1 MAATRTS
8 SRRRAERIPAS
19 GPATIRCQG
28 NSLDAT
34 VRDVSLGGVFLF
46 TDANFHAGA
55 EIQVVLMLPR
65 ELGLDAT
72 QMICCHG
79 KIVRVEKH
87 EGRYG
92 VAAQIEKMEGLPQI

>member
-1 MAATRTS
+1 MAASKTA

-19 GPATIRCQG
+19 GPATIRYQG
-28 NSLDAT
+28 DAREAT
-34 VRDVSLGGVFLF
+34 VRDVSVGGVFLF
-46 TDANFHAGA
+46 TDATFQAGA

-65 ELGLDAT
+65 ELGLDQT

-79 KIVRVEKH
+79 TIVRVEQH
-87 EGRYG
+87 DGRYG